1 MVPKNSLGVTLIAVG
16 VALPVVVYVAGYI
29 FNREVASLG
38 GPPNQGAMVLAYLAI
53 QGSLAVGACLALV
66 GFVLLLMAPR
76 EPQGGK
82 IKGPR

>member
-1 MVPKNSLGVTLIAVG
+1 MVLKKSLGVTLIAVG
-16 VALPVVVYVAGYI
+16 VALPVVAYVAGHI

-66 GFVLLLMAPR
+66 GFVLLLLAPR
-76 EPQGGK
+76 EPHGGK
-82 IKGPR
+82 IKSPR